1 MQFAPNWFCD
11 RPERPGRRILEGIVA
26 VSEPMSVRFS
36 VNGAFE
42 ELSVAPLR
50 PLSDVLRED
59 LDLTGTKLGCQAG
72 DCGSCTVLLDG
83 RAVASCILPVA
94 QVDGRH
100 VVTIEGLVAH
110 AGDDAVGQDVL
121 LHPVQEAFADHN
133 ASQCGYCIPGLVM
146 TAAAIRSEGRARTR
160 AELVTELSGNLCRC
174 TGYESVVDAI
184 AAACGIED
192 DRTLATGHG
201 RGGVDR

>member
-1 MQFAPNWFCD
+1 
-11 RPERPGRRILEGIVA
+11 VS
-26 VSEPMSVRFS
+26 VSEHIKVRFS
-36 VNGAFE
+36 VNGALE
-42 ELSVAPLR
+42 ELSVPPLR
-50 PLSDVLRED
+50 PLSDVLRDD
-59 LDLTGTKLGCQAG
+59 LELTGTKLGCQAG

-94 QVDGRH
+94 QVEGRV
-100 VVTIEGLVAH
+100 VVTIEGLAAH
-110 AGDDAVGQDVL
+110 AGAEAVGDEVL

-184 AAACGIED
+184 AAACGIADEGSVD
-192 DRTLATGHG
+192 TGHG